1 MYKELSQ
8 IVKAG
13 PREGVKRFITLGS
26 TLASGHLPEADGT
39 HTFRVLSGANRGLWY
54 RTRSPEQSFA
64 LGIYEPAVTNLMK
77 DLTTPASTVYD
88 IGGNTGWD
96 TLAAAQKMG
105 HDGQVYVFE
114 PSAGNIP
121 LLRSNIS
128 ANGFDA
134 NVTLVEKAVGARTE
148 TLTFAQYPNCEL
160 VNHLVTPDIPAASD
174 AVLSQMSVV
183 SLDDFANENRLP
195 DLIKID
201 IEGHEWSAIQ
211 GAKAVLDAA
220 KPVVI
225 CEVRSDSWAM
235 IQPFMQRLGYSSR
248 LLGGKGR
255 GLERGVDDA
264 LFTHPSQK

>member
-13 PREGVKRFITLGS
+13 PRDGMKRLITLGA
-26 TLASGHLPEADGT
+26 TIASGHLPEADGT
-39 HTFRVLSGANRGLWY
+39 HTFKVLSGANRGLWFS
-54 RTRSPEQSFA
+54 TQSPEQSFW
-64 LGIYEPAVTNLMK
+64 GGYEPKVTNAINE
-77 DLTTPASTVYD
+77 LTAPDSIFYD
-88 IGGNTGWD
+88 VGGNTGWD
-96 TLAAAQKMG
+96 TLAAAQKM
-105 HDGQVYVFE
+105 DNNGQVYVFE
-114 PSAGNIP
+114 PSVGNIP
-121 LLRSNIS
+121 LLKRNIS

-148 TLTFAQYPNCEL
+148 ILTFAQYPNCEL
-160 VNHLVTPDIPAASD
+160 VNHLVTPDITAASD

-201 IEGHEWSAIQ
+201 IEGHEWPAIQ
-211 GAKAVLDAA
+211 GAQAVLDAA
-220 KPVVI
+220 KPAVI

-235 IQPFMQRLGYSSR
+235 IQPFMQRLGYRSR

-264 LFTHPSQK
+264 LFTHPSRK